1 MTEFCSDTLKRHQKL
16 HVPDGQKAPKR
27 TSKSTK
33 RNRAGT
39 VSDANGSDRSTESSV
54 DQSPGQEATEP
65 QFSYFSLEAWEY
77 PFLTSPSMDKPFS
90 YIGIDEVGKYFDG
103 NYTPLDGDSVVSA
116 GSDLT
121 VNPECL
127 WDPL

>member
-16 HVPDGQKAPKR
+16 HVPEGQKPPKR
-27 TSKSTK
+27 TSKSLK
-33 RNRAGT
+33 RNRAAPIS
-39 VSDANGSDRSTESSV
+39 VVNGSDRLTV
-54 DQSPGQEATEP
+54 DHSPGLEVAEP

-77 PFLTSPSMDKPFS
+77 PSLTSPSTDNPFS
-90 YIGIDEVGKYFDG
+90 YIGIDEAGGYFGG
-103 NYTPLDGDSVVSA
+103 NYAPLDGDSVGSA

-127 WDPL
+127 WDSL